1 MPNDNNFTPANF
13 DPILKKY
20 DGIPYLRFWCQKVL
34 PAVYDQSLSYYEAL
48 CKLAAFLNKMV
59 EELEKMQDNID
70 ALHKAYKDLQD
81 WVNAEIARFEA
92 HMEQHFDDLT
102 HELWNRFEEYKN
114 NTTTT
119 LQQKFNDYA
128 TNTTNNLNKKFNDFV
143 TDANTRIDEMFRTNS
158 TLQQWFNDYAT
169 NTTNNLNQKFN
180 EFVTNANTRIDQMF
194 NTYTTNTNN
203 EFNTWKTDFTNQYNQ
218 WKDEVNAQISNINSD
233 ISSLTT
239 RVTALENMVK
249 KYPNFNYKS
258 FTMTGTKYYKKVM
271 VDMVSFP
278 SAGDNAII
286 CYGVCR
292 VFGQDSSV
300 SVSGNWRERF
310 TMSLDAKRQI
320 ASLLGATTQ
329 NCIKFEL
336 MPRTSYVSA
345 AGNANNGAPTNDK
358 LISGLLWIPG
368 PGTGDSVLNAQLFF
382 KNNGSVGFV
391 SDNSMLFSAI
401 ATQQVNPPVWAT
413 NSGEWSV

>member
-1 MPNDNNFTPANF
+1 MPNDNNFKPANF

-34 PAVYDQSLSYYEAL
+34 PAVYDQSLSYYEVL
-48 CKLAAFLNKMV
+48 CKLAAFLNKML

-102 HELWNRFEEYKN
+102 RELWNRFEEYKN
-114 NTTTT
+114 NTNTT
-119 LQQKFNDYA
+119 LQQWFNDYA

-143 TDANTRIDEMFRTNS
+143 N
-158 TLQQWFNDYAT
+158 
-169 NTTNNLNQKFN
+169 
-180 EFVTNANTRIDQMF
+180 NANTRIDQIF
-194 NTYTTNTNN
+194 NTYTSSTNN
-203 EFNTWKTDFTNQYNQ
+203 EFNTWKNDFTNQYNQ
-218 WKDEVNAQISNINSD
+218 WKDEVNGQISSINSN
-233 ISSLTT
+233 ISSLTN

-278 SAGDNAII
+278 SAGDDAII

-292 VFGQDSSV
+292 VFGQDNSV

-336 MPRTSYVSA
+336 MPRTSYVSV
-345 AGNANNGAPTNDK
+345 AGDANNGAPTNDK

-368 PGTGDSVLNAQLFF
+368 PGTGDAVLNAQLFF

-391 SDNSMLFSAI
+391 SDNSVLFSAI
-401 ATQQVNPPVWAT
+401 ATQQVNPPAWAT
-413 NSGEWSV
+413 NSGEWTL

>member
-34 PAVYDQSLSYYEAL
+34 PAVYDQSLSYYEVL
-48 CKLAAFLNKMV
+48 CKLAAFLNKML

-102 HELWNRFEEYKN
+102 QELWNRFEEYKN
-114 NTTTT
+114 NTNTT
-119 LQQKFNDYA
+119 LQQWFNNYA

-143 TDANTRIDEMFRTNS
+143 T
-158 TLQQWFNDYAT
+158 
-169 NTTNNLNQKFN
+169 
-180 EFVTNANTRIDQMF
+180 NANTRIDQMF
-194 NTYTTNTNN
+194 NTYTSSTNN

-218 WKDEVNAQISNINSD
+218 WKDEVNGQINNINSN
-233 ISSLTT
+233 ISSLTN
-239 RVTALENMVK
+239 RVTTLENMVK

-271 VDMVSFP
+271 VDMLSFP

-320 ASLLGATTQ
+320 ASLLGATNQ
-329 NCIKFEL
+329 NCLKFEL

-345 AGNANNGAPTNDK
+345 SGDANNGAPTNDK
-358 LISGLLWIPG
+358 LISGLLWVPG

-401 ATQQVNPPVWAT
+401 ATQQVNPPAWAT
-413 NSGEWSV
+413 NSGEWTL

>member
-34 PAVYDQSLSYYEAL
+34 PAVYDQSLSYYEVL

-102 HELWNRFEEYKN
+102 RELWNRFEEYKN
-114 NTTTT
+114 NTNTT
-119 LQQKFNDYA
+119 LQQWFNDYA

-143 TDANTRIDEMFRTNS
+143 N
-158 TLQQWFNDYAT
+158 
-169 NTTNNLNQKFN
+169 
-180 EFVTNANTRIDQMF
+180 NANTRIDQMF
-194 NTYTTNTNN
+194 NTYTSSTNN

-218 WKDEVNAQISNINSD
+218 WKDEVNGQISNINSN
-233 ISSLTT
+233 ISALTN

-271 VDMVSFP
+271 VDMLSFP

-292 VFGQDSSV
+292 VFGQDNSV

-320 ASLLGATTQ
+320 SSLLGATTQ
-329 NCIKFEL
+329 NCLKFEL

-345 AGNANNGAPTNDK
+345 SGDANNGAPTNDK
-358 LISGLLWIPG
+358 LISGLLWVPG

-401 ATQQVNPPVWAT
+401 ATQQVNPPAWAT
-413 NSGEWSV
+413 NSGEWTL

>member
-1 MPNDNNFTPANF
+1 MPNDNNFKPANF
-13 DPILKKY
+13 DPILQKY

-34 PAVYDQSLSYYEAL
+34 PAVYDQSLSYYEVL

-102 HELWNRFEEYKN
+102 QELWNRFEEYKN
-114 NTTTT
+114 NTNTT
-119 LQQKFNDYA
+119 LQQWFNDYA

-143 TDANTRIDEMFRTNS
+143 T
-158 TLQQWFNDYAT
+158 
-169 NTTNNLNQKFN
+169 
-180 EFVTNANTRIDQMF
+180 NANTRIDQMF
-194 NTYTTNTNN
+194 NTYTSSTNN

-218 WKDEVNAQISNINSD
+218 WKNEVDGQIRNINSN

-239 RVTALENMVK
+239 RVATLENMIK
-249 KYPNFNYKS
+249 KYPEFNYKS
-258 FTMTGTKYYKKVM
+258 FTMTGTKYYKKVIL
-271 VDMVSFP
+271 DMLSFP
-278 SAGDNAII
+278 SAGDSAII

-320 ASLLGATTQ
+320 ASLLGASSQ
-329 NCIKFEL
+329 NCLKFEL

-345 AGNANNGAPTNDK
+345 SGDANNGAPTNDK

-368 PGTGDSVLNAQLFF
+368 PGTGDGVLNSQLFF

-401 ATQQVNPPVWAT
+401 ATQQVNPPAWAT
-413 NSGEWSV
+413 NSGEWML

>member
-34 PAVYDQSLSYYEAL
+34 PAVYDQSLSYYEVL

-102 HELWNRFEEYKN
+102 QELWNRFEEYKN
-114 NTTTT
+114 NTNTT
-119 LQQKFNDYA
+119 LQQWFNDYA

-143 TDANTRIDEMFRTNS
+143 T
-158 TLQQWFNDYAT
+158 
-169 NTTNNLNQKFN
+169 
-180 EFVTNANTRIDQMF
+180 NANTRIDQMF
-194 NTYTTNTNN
+194 NTYTSSTNN

-218 WKDEVNAQISNINSD
+218 WKDEVNGQISNINSN

-292 VFGQDSSV
+292 VFGQDNSV

-336 MPRTSYVSA
+336 MPRTSYVSDS
-345 AGNANNGAPTNDK
+345 GDANNGAPTNDK

-391 SDNSMLFSAI
+391 SDNSVLFSAI
-401 ATQQVNPPVWAT
+401 ATQQVNPPAWAT
-413 NSGEWSV
+413 NSGEWTL

>member
-1 MPNDNNFTPANF
+1 MPNDNNFKPANF

-34 PAVYDQSLSYYEAL
+34 PAVYDQSLSYYEVL

-102 HELWNRFEEYKN
+102 QELWNRFEEYKN
-114 NTTTT
+114 NTNTT
-119 LQQKFNDYA
+119 LQQWFNNYA

-143 TDANTRIDEMFRTNS
+143 T
-158 TLQQWFNDYAT
+158 
-169 NTTNNLNQKFN
+169 
-180 EFVTNANTRIDQMF
+180 NANTRIDQMF
-194 NTYTTNTNN
+194 NTYTSSTNN

-218 WKDEVNAQISNINSD
+218 WKDEVNGQISSINSN

-292 VFGQDSSV
+292 VFGQDNSV

-336 MPRTSYVSA
+336 MPRTSYVSD
-345 AGNANNGAPTNDK
+345 AGDANNGAPTNDK

-391 SDNSMLFSAI
+391 SDNSVLFSAI
-401 ATQQVNPPVWAT
+401 ATQQVNPPAWAT
-413 NSGEWSV
+413 NSGEWTL

>member
-34 PAVYDQSLSYYEAL
+34 PAVYDQSLSYYEVL
-48 CKLAAFLNKMV
+48 CKLAAFLNKML

-102 HELWNRFEEYKN
+102 QELWNRFEEYKN
-114 NTTTT
+114 NTNTT
-119 LQQKFNDYA
+119 LQQWFNNYA

-143 TDANTRIDEMFRTNS
+143 T
-158 TLQQWFNDYAT
+158 
-169 NTTNNLNQKFN
+169 
-180 EFVTNANTRIDQMF
+180 NANTRIDQMF
-194 NTYTTNTNN
+194 NTYTSSTNN

-218 WKDEVNAQISNINSD
+218 WKDEVNGQISNINSN

-292 VFGQDSSV
+292 VFGQDNSV

-345 AGNANNGAPTNDK
+345 AGDANNGAPTNDK

-391 SDNSMLFSAI
+391 SDNSVLFSAI
-401 ATQQVNPPVWAT
+401 ATQQVNPPTWAT
-413 NSGEWSV
+413 NSGEWTL

>member
-34 PAVYDQSLSYYEAL
+34 PAVYDQSLSYYEVL
-48 CKLAAFLNKMV
+48 CKLAAFLNKML

-102 HELWNRFEEYKN
+102 RELWNRFEDYKN
-114 NTTTT
+114 NT
-119 LQQKFNDYA
+119 
-128 TNTTNNLNKKFNDFV
+128 NT
-143 TDANTRIDEMFRTNS
+143 

-169 NTTNNLNQKFN
+169 NTTNTLNRKFN

-194 NTYTTNTNN
+194 NTYTSSTNN

-218 WKDEVNAQISNINSD
+218 WKDEVNGQISNINSN

-239 RVTALENMVK
+239 RVTTLENMVK

-271 VDMVSFP
+271 VDMLSFP

-292 VFGQDSSV
+292 VFGQDNSV

-320 ASLLGATTQ
+320 SSLLGATTQ
-329 NCIKFEL
+329 NCLKFEL

-345 AGNANNGAPTNDK
+345 SGDANNGAPTNDK
-358 LISGLLWIPG
+358 LISGLLWVPG

-401 ATQQVNPPVWAT
+401 ATQQVNPPAWAT
-413 NSGEWSV
+413 NSGEWTL

>member
-34 PAVYDQSLSYYEAL
+34 PAVYDQSLSYYEVL

-102 HELWNRFEEYKN
+102 QELWNRFEEYKN
-114 NTTTT
+114 NTNTT
-119 LQQKFNDYA
+119 LQQWFNNYA
-128 TNTTNNLNKKFNDFV
+128 TNTTNNLNKKFED
-143 TDANTRIDEMFRTNS
+143 
-158 TLQQWFNDYAT
+158 
-169 NTTNNLNQKFN
+169 
-180 EFVTNANTRIDQMF
+180 FVTNANTRIEQMF
-194 NTYTTNTNN
+194 NTYTSSTNN

-218 WKDEVNAQISNINSD
+218 WKDEVNGQISNINSN
-233 ISSLTT
+233 ISSLTN

-258 FTMTGTKYYKKVM
+258 FTMTGTKYYKKVIL
-271 VDMVSFP
+271 DMLSFP

-292 VFGQDSSV
+292 VFGQDNSV

-320 ASLLGATTQ
+320 ASLIGATNQ

-345 AGNANNGAPTNDK
+345 SGDANNGAPTNDK

-368 PGTGDSVLNAQLFF
+368 PGTGDSVLNSQLFF

-401 ATQQVNPPVWAT
+401 ATQQANPPAWAT
-413 NSGEWSV
+413 NSGEWTL

>member
-1 MPNDNNFTPANF
+1 MPNDNNFKPANF

-34 PAVYDQSLSYYEAL
+34 PAVYDQSLSYYELL

-59 EELEKMQDNID
+59 DELEKMQDDID

-92 HMEQHFDDLT
+92 HMEKHFDDLT
-102 HELWNRFEEYKN
+102 QELWNRFEEYKN
-114 NTTTT
+114 NTNTT
-119 LQQKFNDYA
+119 LQQWFNDYA

-143 TDANTRIDEMFRTNS
+143 T
-158 TLQQWFNDYAT
+158 
-169 NTTNNLNQKFN
+169 
-180 EFVTNANTRIDQMF
+180 NANTRIEQMF
-194 NTYTTNTNN
+194 NTYTSSTNN
-203 EFNTWKTDFTNQYNQ
+203 DFNTWKTDFTNQYNQ
-218 WKDEVNAQISNINSD
+218 WKDGVNAQISIINHN
-233 ISSLTT
+233 ISSLTN
-239 RVTALENMVK
+239 RVSALENMVK

-292 VFGQDSSV
+292 VFGQRNSV

-310 TMSLDAKRQI
+310 KMSLDAKRQI

-345 AGNANNGAPTNDK
+345 AGDANNGAPTNDK

-391 SDNSMLFSAI
+391 SDNSVLFSAI
-401 ATQQVNPPVWAT
+401 ATHQVNPPKWAT
-413 NSGEWSV
+413 NSGEWTL

>member
-1 MPNDNNFTPANF
+1 MPNDNNFKPANF

-34 PAVYDQSLSYYEAL
+34 PAVYDQSLSYYEVL
-48 CKLAAFLNKMV
+48 CKLAAFLNKML

-102 HELWNRFEEYKN
+102 QELWNRFEEYKN
-114 NTTTT
+114 NTNTT
-119 LQQKFNDYA
+119 LQQWFHEYE
-128 TNTTNNLNKKFNDFV
+128 TTTTNNLNKKFNDFV
-143 TDANTRIDEMFRTNS
+143 N
-158 TLQQWFNDYAT
+158 
-169 NTTNNLNQKFN
+169 
-180 EFVTNANTRIDQMF
+180 NANTRIDQMF
-194 NTYTTNTNN
+194 NTYTSSTNN

-218 WKDEVNAQISNINSD
+218 WKDEVNGQINNINSN
-233 ISSLTT
+233 ISSLTN
-239 RVTALENMVK
+239 RVSALENMVK

-292 VFGQDSSV
+292 VFGQNNSV

-345 AGNANNGAPTNDK
+345 AGDANNGAPTNDK

-391 SDNSMLFSAI
+391 SDNSVLFSAI
-401 ATQQVNPPVWAT
+401 ATQQVNPPAWAT
-413 NSGEWSV
+413 NSGEWRL

>member
-1 MPNDNNFTPANF
+1 MPNDNNFKPANF

-34 PAVYDQSLSYYEAL
+34 PAVYDQSLSYYEVL

-81 WVNAEIARFEA
+81 WVNTEIARFEA

-102 HELWNRFEEYKN
+102 RELWNRFEEYKN
-114 NTTTT
+114 NTNTT
-119 LQQKFNDYA
+119 LQQWFNNYA

-143 TDANTRIDEMFRTNS
+143 N
-158 TLQQWFNDYAT
+158 
-169 NTTNNLNQKFN
+169 
-180 EFVTNANTRIDQMF
+180 NANTRIDQMF
-194 NTYTTNTNN
+194 NTYTSSTNN

-218 WKDEVNAQISNINSD
+218 WKDEVNGQIRNINSN

-239 RVTALENMVK
+239 RVATLENMIK
-249 KYPNFNYKS
+249 KYPEFNYKS
-258 FTMTGTKYYKKVM
+258 FTMTGTKYYKKVIL
-271 VDMVSFP
+271 DMLSFP
-278 SAGDNAII
+278 SAGDSAII

-320 ASLLGATTQ
+320 ASLLGASGQ
-329 NCIKFEL
+329 NCLKFEL

-345 AGNANNGAPTNDK
+345 SGDANNGAPTNDK

-368 PGTGDSVLNAQLFF
+368 PGTGDAVLNAQLFF

-391 SDNSMLFSAI
+391 SDNSVLFSAI
-401 ATQQVNPPVWAT
+401 ATQQVNPPAWAT
-413 NSGEWSV
+413 NSGEWTL

>member
-1 MPNDNNFTPANF
+1 MPNDNNFKPANF

-34 PAVYDQSLSYYEAL
+34 PAVYDQSLSYYEVL

-102 HELWNRFEEYKN
+102 QELWNRFEEYKN
-114 NTTTT
+114 NTNTT
-119 LQQKFNDYA
+119 LQQWFNNYA

-143 TDANTRIDEMFRTNS
+143 T
-158 TLQQWFNDYAT
+158 
-169 NTTNNLNQKFN
+169 
-180 EFVTNANTRIDQMF
+180 NANTRIDQMF
-194 NTYTTNTNN
+194 NTYTSSTNN

-218 WKDEVNAQISNINSD
+218 WKDEVNRQISSINSN
-233 ISSLTT
+233 ISSLTN
-239 RVTALENMVK
+239 RVSALENMVK

-292 VFGQDSSV
+292 VFGQDNSV

-345 AGNANNGAPTNDK
+345 AGDANNGAPTNDK

-391 SDNSMLFSAI
+391 SDNSVLFSAI
-401 ATQQVNPPVWAT
+401 ATQQVNPPTWAT
-413 NSGEWSV
+413 NSGEWTL

>member
-1 MPNDNNFTPANF
+1 MPNDNNFKPANF

-34 PAVYDQSLSYYEAL
+34 PAVYDQSLSYYEVL

-102 HELWNRFEEYKN
+102 RELWNRFEEYKN
-114 NTTTT
+114 NT
-119 LQQKFNDYA
+119 
-128 TNTTNNLNKKFNDFV
+128 NT
-143 TDANTRIDEMFRTNS
+143 

-169 NTTNNLNQKFN
+169 NTTNTLNRKFN
-180 EFVTNANTRIDQMF
+180 EFVNNANTRIDQMF
-194 NTYTTNTNN
+194 NTYTSSTNN

-218 WKDEVNAQISNINSD
+218 WKDEVNGQLSNINSN

-258 FTMTGTKYYKKVM
+258 FTMTGTRYYKKVM

-292 VFGQDSSV
+292 VFGQDNSV

-345 AGNANNGAPTNDK
+345 SGDANNGAPTNDK

-391 SDNSMLFSAI
+391 SDNSVLFSAI
-401 ATQQVNPPVWAT
+401 ATQQVNPPAWAT
-413 NSGEWSV
+413 NSGEWTL

>member
-34 PAVYDQSLSYYEAL
+34 PAVYDQSLSYYEVL

-92 HMEQHFDDLT
+92 HMEQHFDELT
-102 HELWNRFEEYKN
+102 QELWNRFEEYKN
-114 NTTTT
+114 NTNTT
-119 LQQKFNDYA
+119 LQQWFNSYA

-143 TDANTRIDEMFRTNS
+143 T
-158 TLQQWFNDYAT
+158 
-169 NTTNNLNQKFN
+169 
-180 EFVTNANTRIDQMF
+180 NANTRIDQMF
-194 NTYTTNTNN
+194 NTYTSNTNN

-218 WKDEVNAQISNINSD
+218 WKDEVNGQISNINSN
-233 ISSLTT
+233 ISSLTN
-239 RVTALENMVK
+239 RVTTLENMVK

-258 FTMTGTKYYKKVM
+258 FTMKGTKYYKKVM
-271 VDMVSFP
+271 LDMVSFP

-310 TMSLDAKRQI
+310 TMLPDAKRQI

-345 AGNANNGAPTNDK
+345 SGDANNGAPTNDK

-368 PGTGDSVLNAQLFF
+368 PGTGNAVLYAQLFF

-401 ATQQVNPPVWAT
+401 ATQQVNPPAWAT
-413 NSGEWSV
+413 DSGEWTL

>member
-34 PAVYDQSLSYYEAL
+34 PAVYDQSLSYYEVL

-102 HELWNRFEEYKN
+102 QELWNRFEEYKN
-114 NTTTT
+114 NTNTT
-119 LQQKFNDYA
+119 LQQWFNNYA

-143 TDANTRIDEMFRTNS
+143 N
-158 TLQQWFNDYAT
+158 
-169 NTTNNLNQKFN
+169 
-180 EFVTNANTRIDQMF
+180 NANTRIDQMF
-194 NTYTTNTNN
+194 NTYTSSTNN

-218 WKDEVNAQISNINSD
+218 WKDEVNGQISSINSN
-233 ISSLTT
+233 ISSLTN

-278 SAGDNAII
+278 SAGDSAII

-292 VFGQDSSV
+292 VFGQDNSV

-345 AGNANNGAPTNDK
+345 SGDANNGAPTNDK

-368 PGTGDSVLNAQLFF
+368 PGTGDAVLNAQLFF

-391 SDNSMLFSAI
+391 SDNSVLFSAI
-401 ATQQVNPPVWAT
+401 ATQQVNPPAWAT
-413 NSGEWSV
+413 NSGEWTL

>member
-34 PAVYDQSLSYYEAL
+34 PAVYDQSLSYYEVL

-102 HELWNRFEEYKN
+102 QELWNRFEQYKN
-114 NTTTT
+114 NT
-119 LQQKFNDYA
+119 
-128 TNTTNNLNKKFNDFV
+128 NT
-143 TDANTRIDEMFRTNS
+143 

-169 NTTNNLNQKFN
+169 NTTNNLNKKFN
-180 EFVTNANTRIDQMF
+180 EFVNNANTRIDQMF
-194 NTYTTNTNN
+194 NTYTSSTNN

-218 WKDEVNAQISNINSD
+218 WKDEVNGQISNINSN
-233 ISSLTT
+233 ISSLTK
-239 RVTALENMVK
+239 RVTTLENMVK

-271 VDMVSFP
+271 VDMLSFP

-292 VFGQDSSV
+292 VFGQDNSV

-345 AGNANNGAPTNDK
+345 SGDANNGAPTNDK

-368 PGTGDSVLNAQLFF
+368 PGTGDAVLNAQLFF

-391 SDNSMLFSAI
+391 SDNSVLFSAI
-401 ATQQVNPPVWAT
+401 ATQQVNPPAWAT
-413 NSGEWSV
+413 NSGEWTL

>member
-1 MPNDNNFTPANF
+1 MPNDNNFKPANF
-13 DPILKKY
+13 DPILQKY

-34 PAVYDQSLSYYEAL
+34 PAVYDQSLSYYEVL

-102 HELWNRFEEYKN
+102 RELWNRFEEYKN
-114 NTTTT
+114 NTNTT
-119 LQQKFNDYA
+119 LQQWFNDYA

-143 TDANTRIDEMFRTNS
+143 N
-158 TLQQWFNDYAT
+158 
-169 NTTNNLNQKFN
+169 
-180 EFVTNANTRIDQMF
+180 NANTRIDQMF
-194 NTYTTNTNN
+194 NTYTSSTNN

-218 WKDEVNAQISNINSD
+218 WKNEVDGQIRDINSN

-239 RVTALENMVK
+239 RIATLENMIK

-258 FTMTGTKYYKKVM
+258 FTMTGTKYYKKVIL
-271 VDMVSFP
+271 DMLSFP

-320 ASLLGATTQ
+320 ASLIGATYQ

-345 AGNANNGAPTNDK
+345 SGDANNGAPTNDK

-368 PGTGDSVLNAQLFF
+368 PGTSASVLNAQLFF

-401 ATQQVNPPVWAT
+401 ATQQVNPPAWAT
-413 NSGEWSV
+413 NSGEWTL

>member
-34 PAVYDQSLSYYEAL
+34 PAVYDQSLSYYEVL
-48 CKLAAFLNKMV
+48 CKLAAFLNKML

-102 HELWNRFEEYKN
+102 QELWNRFEEYKN
-114 NTTTT
+114 NT
-119 LQQKFNDYA
+119 
-128 TNTTNNLNKKFNDFV
+128 NT
-143 TDANTRIDEMFRTNS
+143 
-158 TLQQWFNDYAT
+158 TLQQWFNNYAT

-194 NTYTTNTNN
+194 NTYTSSTNN

-218 WKDEVNAQISNINSD
+218 WKDDVIRQITNINSD
-233 ISSLTT
+233 ISSLTN
-239 RVTALENMVK
+239 RVTALENMIK

-258 FTMTGTKYYKKVM
+258 FTMTGTKYYKKVIL
-271 VDMVSFP
+271 DMLSFP

-310 TMSLDAKRQI
+310 TMSSDAKRKI
-320 ASLLGATTQ
+320 ASLIGATNQ

-345 AGNANNGAPTNDK
+345 DGDANNGAPTNDK

-368 PGTGDSVLNAQLFF
+368 PGTSASVLNAQLFF

-391 SDNSMLFSAI
+391 SDNSVLFSAI
-401 ATQQVNPPVWAT
+401 ATQQVNPPAWAT
-413 NSGEWSV
+413 NSGEWTL

>member
-34 PAVYDQSLSYYEAL
+34 PAVYDQSLSYYEVL
-48 CKLAAFLNKMV
+48 CKLAAFLNKML

-102 HELWNRFEEYKN
+102 QELWNRFEEYKN
-114 NTTTT
+114 NTNTT
-119 LQQKFNDYA
+119 LQQWFNDYA

-143 TDANTRIDEMFRTNS
+143 T
-158 TLQQWFNDYAT
+158 
-169 NTTNNLNQKFN
+169 
-180 EFVTNANTRIDQMF
+180 NANTRIDQMF
-194 NTYTTNTNN
+194 NTYTSSTNN

-218 WKDEVNAQISNINSD
+218 WKDEVNGQISNINSN

-239 RVTALENMVK
+239 RVTELENMVK

-258 FTMTGTKYYKKVM
+258 FTMTGTQYYKKVM
-271 VDMVSFP
+271 VDMLSFP
-278 SAGDNAII
+278 SAGDNVII

-292 VFGQDSSV
+292 VFGQDNSV

-310 TMSLDAKRQI
+310 TMSLDVKRQI

-329 NCIKFEL
+329 NCLKFEL
-336 MPRTSYVSA
+336 MPRTSYVSD
-345 AGNANNGAPTNDK
+345 AGDANNGAPINDK

-401 ATQQVNPPVWAT
+401 ATQQVNPPAWAT
-413 NSGEWSV
+413 NSGEWTV

>member
-1 MPNDNNFTPANF
+1 MPNDNNFKPANF
-13 DPILKKY
+13 DPILQKY

-34 PAVYDQSLSYYEAL
+34 PAVYDQSLSYYELL

-59 EELEKMQDNID
+59 DELENMQDNID

-102 HELWNRFEEYKN
+102 RELWNRFEEYKN
-114 NTTTT
+114 NTNTT
-119 LQQKFNDYA
+119 LQQWFNDYA

-143 TDANTRIDEMFRTNS
+143 N
-158 TLQQWFNDYAT
+158 
-169 NTTNNLNQKFN
+169 
-180 EFVTNANTRIDQMF
+180 NANTRIDQMF
-194 NTYTTNTNN
+194 NTYTSSTNN

-218 WKDEVNAQISNINSD
+218 WKNEVDGQIRNINSN

-239 RVTALENMVK
+239 RVATLENMIK
-249 KYPNFNYKS
+249 KYPEFNYKS
-258 FTMTGTKYYKKVM
+258 FTMTGTKYYKKVIL
-271 VDMVSFP
+271 DMLSFP
-278 SAGDNAII
+278 SAGDSAII

-292 VFGQDSSV
+292 VFGQDNSV

-320 ASLLGATTQ
+320 ASLLGASSQ
-329 NCIKFEL
+329 NCLKFEL

-345 AGNANNGAPTNDK
+345 SGDANNGAPTNDK
-358 LISGLLWIPG
+358 LISGLLWVPG

-401 ATQQVNPPVWAT
+401 ATQQVNPPSWAT
-413 NSGEWSV
+413 NSGEWTL

>member
-1 MPNDNNFTPANF
+1 MPNDNNFKPANF

-34 PAVYDQSLSYYEAL
+34 PAVYDQSLSYYEVL
-48 CKLAAFLNKMV
+48 CKLAAFLNKML

-102 HELWNRFEEYKN
+102 QELWNRFEEYKN
-114 NTTTT
+114 NTNTT
-119 LQQKFNDYA
+119 LQQWFNDYA
-128 TNTTNNLNKKFNDFV
+128 TTTTNNLNKKFND
-143 TDANTRIDEMFRTNS
+143 
-158 TLQQWFNDYAT
+158 
-169 NTTNNLNQKFN
+169 
-180 EFVTNANTRIDQMF
+180 FVTNANTRIDQMF
-194 NTYTTNTNN
+194 NTYTSSTNN
-203 EFNTWKTDFTNQYNQ
+203 EFNTWKNDFTSQYNQ
-218 WKDEVNAQISNINSD
+218 WKDEVNGQISNINSN
-233 ISSLTT
+233 ISSLTN
-239 RVTALENMVK
+239 RVSALENMVK

-258 FTMTGTKYYKKVM
+258 FTMTGTKYYKKVV

-345 AGNANNGAPTNDK
+345 AGDANNGAPTNDK

-391 SDNSMLFSAI
+391 SDNSVLFSAI
-401 ATQQVNPPVWAT
+401 ATQQVNPPAWAT
-413 NSGEWSV
+413 NSGEWRL

>member
-34 PAVYDQSLSYYEAL
+34 PAVYDQSLSYYEVL
-48 CKLAAFLNKMV
+48 CKLAAFLNKML

-102 HELWNRFEEYKN
+102 QELWNRFEEYKN
-114 NTTTT
+114 NTNTT
-119 LQQKFNDYA
+119 LQQWFNNYA

-143 TDANTRIDEMFRTNS
+143 T
-158 TLQQWFNDYAT
+158 
-169 NTTNNLNQKFN
+169 
-180 EFVTNANTRIDQMF
+180 NANTRIDQMF
-194 NTYTTNTNN
+194 NTYTSSTNN

-218 WKDEVNAQISNINSD
+218 WKDEVNGQISNINSN
-233 ISSLTT
+233 ISSLTN

-320 ASLLGATTQ
+320 ASLLGATNQ

-345 AGNANNGAPTNDK
+345 AGDANNGAPTNDK

-391 SDNSMLFSAI
+391 SDNSVLFSAI
-401 ATQQVNPPVWAT
+401 ATQQVNPPSWAT
-413 NSGEWSV
+413 NSGEWTL

>member
-20 DGIPYLRFWCQKVL
+20 DGIPYLRFWCQRVL
-34 PAVYDQSLSYYEAL
+34 PAVYDQSLSYYEVL

-102 HELWNRFEEYKN
+102 RELWNRFEEYKN
-114 NTTTT
+114 NTNTT
-119 LQQKFNDYA
+119 LQQWFNDYA

-143 TDANTRIDEMFRTNS
+143 T
-158 TLQQWFNDYAT
+158 
-169 NTTNNLNQKFN
+169 
-180 EFVTNANTRIDQMF
+180 NANTRIDQMF
-194 NTYTTNTNN
+194 NTYTSSTNN

-218 WKDEVNAQISNINSD
+218 WKDEVNGQISNINSN
-233 ISSLTT
+233 ISSLTN

-258 FTMTGTKYYKKVM
+258 FTMTGTKYYKKVI
-271 VDMVSFP
+271 VDMLSFP

-292 VFGQDSSV
+292 VFGQDNSV

-345 AGNANNGAPTNDK
+345 SGDANNGAPTNDK

-368 PGTGDSVLNAQLFF
+368 PGTGDAVLNAQLFF

-391 SDNSMLFSAI
+391 SDNSVLFSAI
-401 ATQQVNPPVWAT
+401 ATQQVNPPAWAK
-413 NSGEWSV
+413 NSGEWTL

>member
-1 MPNDNNFTPANF
+1 MPNDNNFKPANF

-34 PAVYDQSLSYYEAL
+34 PAVYDQSLSYYEVL

-102 HELWNRFEEYKN
+102 QELWNRFEEYKN
-114 NTTTT
+114 NTNTT
-119 LQQKFNDYA
+119 LQQWFHEYE
-128 TNTTNNLNKKFNDFV
+128 TTTTNNLNKKFNDFV
-143 TDANTRIDEMFRTNS
+143 N
-158 TLQQWFNDYAT
+158 
-169 NTTNNLNQKFN
+169 
-180 EFVTNANTRIDQMF
+180 NANTRIDQMF
-194 NTYTTNTNN
+194 NTYTSSTNN

-218 WKDEVNAQISNINSD
+218 WKDEVNGQISNINSN
-233 ISSLTT
+233 ISSLTN
-239 RVTALENMVK
+239 RVAALENMVK

-258 FTMTGTKYYKKVM
+258 FTMTGTKYYKKVI
-271 VDMVSFP
+271 VDMLSFP

-292 VFGQDSSV
+292 VFGQDNSV

-345 AGNANNGAPTNDK
+345 AGDANNGAPTNDK

-391 SDNSMLFSAI
+391 SDNSVLFSAI
-401 ATQQVNPPVWAT
+401 ATQQVNPPAWAT
-413 NSGEWSV
+413 NSGEWRL

>member
-1 MPNDNNFTPANF
+1 MPNDNNFKPANF

-34 PAVYDQSLSYYEAL
+34 PAVYDQSLSYYEVL
-48 CKLAAFLNKMV
+48 CKLAAFLNKML

-102 HELWNRFEEYKN
+102 RELWNRFEEYKN
-114 NTTTT
+114 NTNTT
-119 LQQKFNDYA
+119 LQQWFHEYE
-128 TNTTNNLNKKFNDFV
+128 TTTTNNLN
-143 TDANTRIDEMFRTNS
+143 R
-158 TLQQWFNDYAT
+158 
-169 NTTNNLNQKFN
+169 KFN

-194 NTYTTNTNN
+194 NTYTSSTNN

-218 WKDEVNAQISNINSD
+218 WKNEVDGQIRNINSN
-233 ISSLTT
+233 ISSLTN
-239 RVTALENMVK
+239 RVAALENMVK

-271 VDMVSFP
+271 VDMLSFP

-292 VFGQDSSV
+292 VFGQDNSV

-345 AGNANNGAPTNDK
+345 SGDANNGAPTNDK

-368 PGTGDSVLNAQLFF
+368 PGTGDAVLNAQLFF

-391 SDNSMLFSAI
+391 SDNSVLFSAI
-401 ATQQVNPPVWAT
+401 ATQQVNPPAWAT
-413 NSGEWSV
+413 NSGEWTL

>member
-1 MPNDNNFTPANF
+1 MPNDNKFTPANF

-34 PAVYDQSLSYYEAL
+34 PAVYDQSLSYYEVL
-48 CKLAAFLNKMV
+48 CKLAAFLNKML

-102 HELWNRFEEYKN
+102 KELWNKFEQYKN
-114 NTTTT
+114 DTNTT
-119 LQQKFNDYA
+119 LQQWFNEYA
-128 TNTTNNLNKKFNDFV
+128 TNTTNNLNKKFED
-143 TDANTRIDEMFRTNS
+143 
-158 TLQQWFNDYAT
+158 
-169 NTTNNLNQKFN
+169 
-180 EFVTNANTRIDQMF
+180 FVTNANTRIDQMF

-203 EFNTWKTDFTNQYNQ
+203 DFNTWKTDFTNQYNQ
-218 WKDEVNAQISNINSD
+218 WKADVDREITNINSN
-233 ISSLTT
+233 IRSLTT
-239 RVTALENMVK
+239 RVDALENMIK
-249 KYPNFNYKS
+249 KYPEFNYKS
-258 FTMTGTKYYKKVM
+258 FTMTGTKYYKKVIL
-271 VDMVSFP
+271 DMLSFP
-278 SAGDNAII
+278 SAGDSAII

-292 VFGQDSSV
+292 VFGQDTSV

-310 TMSLDAKRQI
+310 TMSLDVKRQI
-320 ASLLGATTQ
+320 WRLLGAVNQ
-329 NCIKFEL
+329 NCLKFEL
-336 MPRTSYVSA
+336 MPRTSYVSDD
-345 AGNANNGAPTNDK
+345 GDANNGAPTNDK

-368 PGTGDSVLNAQLFF
+368 PGTTESVLSSQLFF

-413 NSGEWSV
+413 NSGEWTL

>member
-1 MPNDNNFTPANF
+1 MPNDNNFKPANF
-13 DPILKKY
+13 DPILQKY

-34 PAVYDQSLSYYEAL
+34 PAVYDQSLSYYEVL
-48 CKLAAFLNKMV
+48 CKLAAFLNKML

-102 HELWNRFEEYKN
+102 QELWNRFEEYKN
-114 NTTTT
+114 NT
-119 LQQKFNDYA
+119 
-128 TNTTNNLNKKFNDFV
+128 NT
-143 TDANTRIDEMFRTNS
+143 

-169 NTTNNLNQKFN
+169 NTTNSLNQKFN
-180 EFVTNANTRIDQMF
+180 EFVANANTRIDQMF
-194 NTYTTNTNN
+194 NTYTSSTNN

-218 WKDEVNAQISNINSD
+218 WKDEVNGQISNINSN

-239 RVTALENMVK
+239 RVATLENMIK
-249 KYPNFNYKS
+249 KYPEFNYKS
-258 FTMTGTKYYKKVM
+258 FTMTGTKYYKKVIL
-271 VDMVSFP
+271 DMLSFP
-278 SAGDNAII
+278 SAGDSAII

-292 VFGQDSSV
+292 VFGQDNSV

-310 TMSLDAKRQI
+310 TISLDAKRQI
-320 ASLLGATTQ
+320 ASLLGASSQ
-329 NCIKFEL
+329 NCLKFEL

-345 AGNANNGAPTNDK
+345 SGDANNGAPTNDK

-391 SDNSMLFSAI
+391 SDNSVLFSAI
-401 ATQQVNPPVWAT
+401 ATQQVNPPAWAT
-413 NSGEWSV
+413 NSGEWTL

>member
-1 MPNDNNFTPANF
+1 MPNDNNFTPAKF
-13 DPILKKY
+13 DPILQKY
-20 DGIPYLRFWCQKVL
+20 DSIPYLRFWCQKVL
-34 PAVYDQSLSYYEAL
+34 PAAYDQILSYYEVL
-48 CKLAAFLNKMV
+48 CKLAAFLNKMLD
-59 EELEKMQDNID
+59 ELEKMQDNID

-102 HELWNRFEEYKN
+102 KELWNKFEQYKN
-114 NTTTT
+114 DTNTT
-119 LQQKFNDYA
+119 LQQWFSEYE
-128 TNTTNNLNKKFNDFV
+128 TNTTNNLNKKFND
-143 TDANTRIDEMFRTNS
+143 
-158 TLQQWFNDYAT
+158 
-169 NTTNNLNQKFN
+169 
-180 EFVTNANTRIDQMF
+180 FVTNANTRIDQMF

-203 EFNTWKTDFTNQYNQ
+203 DFNTWKTDFTNQYNQ
-218 WKDEVNAQISNINSD
+218 WKEDVDGQITNINSN
-233 ISSLTT
+233 IRSLTT
-239 RVTALENMVK
+239 RVAALENMIK
-249 KYPNFNYKS
+249 TYPNFNYKS
-258 FTMTGTKYYKKVM
+258 FTMTGTRYYKKVM
-271 VDMVSFP
+271 VDMLSFP

-292 VFGQDSSV
+292 VFGQDTSV

-320 ASLLGATTQ
+320 ASLLGASTQ
-329 NCIKFEL
+329 NCLKFEL

-345 AGNANNGAPTNDK
+345 SGDANNGAPINDK

-368 PGTGDSVLNAQLFF
+368 PGTADSVLNSQLFF

>member
-1 MPNDNNFTPANF
+1 MPNDNNFTPTNF

-34 PAVYDQSLSYYEAL
+34 PAVYDQSLSYYEVL
-48 CKLAAFLNKMV
+48 CKLAAFLNKML

-102 HELWNRFEEYKN
+102 QELWNRFEEYKN
-114 NTTTT
+114 NTNTT
-119 LQQKFNDYA
+119 LQQWFNNYA
-128 TNTTNNLNKKFNDFV
+128 TNTTNNLNKKFND
-143 TDANTRIDEMFRTNS
+143 
-158 TLQQWFNDYAT
+158 
-169 NTTNNLNQKFN
+169 
-180 EFVTNANTRIDQMF
+180 FVTNANTRIDQMF

-203 EFNTWKTDFTNQYNQ
+203 AFNTWKTDFTNQYNQ
-218 WKDEVNAQISNINSD
+218 WKDEVNGQISNINSN

-345 AGNANNGAPTNDK
+345 AGDANNGAPTNDK

-391 SDNSMLFSAI
+391 SDNSVLFSAI
-401 ATQQVNPPVWAT
+401 ATQQVNPPAWAT
-413 NSGEWSV
+413 NSGEWRL

>member
-1 MPNDNNFTPANF
+1 MPNDNNFKPANF

-34 PAVYDQSLSYYEAL
+34 PAVYDQSLSYYEVL

-102 HELWNRFEEYKN
+102 QELWNRFEEYKN
-114 NTTTT
+114 NTNTT
-119 LQQKFNDYA
+119 LQQWFNNYA

-143 TDANTRIDEMFRTNS
+143 N
-158 TLQQWFNDYAT
+158 
-169 NTTNNLNQKFN
+169 
-180 EFVTNANTRIDQMF
+180 NANTRIDQMF
-194 NTYTTNTNN
+194 NTYTSSTNN

-218 WKDEVNAQISNINSD
+218 WKDEVNGQISNINSN
-233 ISSLTT
+233 ISSLTN

-292 VFGQDSSV
+292 VFGQDNSV

-345 AGNANNGAPTNDK
+345 AGDANNGAPTNDK

-391 SDNSMLFSAI
+391 SDNSVLFSAI
-401 ATQQVNPPVWAT
+401 ATQQVNPPAWAT
-413 NSGEWSV
+413 NSGEWTL

>member
-1 MPNDNNFTPANF
+1 MPNDNNFKPANF
-13 DPILKKY
+13 EPILKKY

-34 PAVYDQSLSYYEAL
+34 PAVYDQSLSYYEVL

-102 HELWNRFEEYKN
+102 QELWNRFEEYKN
-114 NTTTT
+114 NTNTT
-119 LQQKFNDYA
+119 LQQWFNNYA

-143 TDANTRIDEMFRTNS
+143 N
-158 TLQQWFNDYAT
+158 
-169 NTTNNLNQKFN
+169 
-180 EFVTNANTRIDQMF
+180 NANTRIDQMF
-194 NTYTTNTNN
+194 NTYTSSTNN

-218 WKDEVNAQISNINSD
+218 WKDEVNGQISSINSN
-233 ISSLTT
+233 ISSLTN

-292 VFGQDSSV
+292 VFGQDNSV

-345 AGNANNGAPTNDK
+345 AGDANNGAPTNDK

-391 SDNSMLFSAI
+391 SDNSVLFSAI
-401 ATQQVNPPVWAT
+401 ATQQVNPPAWAT
-413 NSGEWSV
+413 NSGEWTV

>member
-1 MPNDNNFTPANF
+1 MPNDNNFKPANF
-13 DPILKKY
+13 DPILQKY

-34 PAVYDQSLSYYEAL
+34 PAVYDQSLSYYELL

-59 EELEKMQDNID
+59 DELENMQDNID

-102 HELWNRFEEYKN
+102 QELWNRFEEYKN
-114 NTTTT
+114 NTNTT
-119 LQQKFNDYA
+119 LQQWFNDYA

-143 TDANTRIDEMFRTNS
+143 N
-158 TLQQWFNDYAT
+158 
-169 NTTNNLNQKFN
+169 
-180 EFVTNANTRIDQMF
+180 NANTRIEQMF
-194 NTYTTNTNN
+194 NTYTSSTNN

-218 WKDEVNAQISNINSD
+218 WKDEVNGQISNINSN
-233 ISSLTT
+233 ISSLTN
-239 RVTALENMVK
+239 RVSALENMVK

-292 VFGQDSSV
+292 VFGQDNSV

-345 AGNANNGAPTNDK
+345 AGDANNGAPTNDK

-391 SDNSMLFSAI
+391 SDNSVLFSAI
-401 ATQQVNPPVWAT
+401 ATQQVNPPAWAT
-413 NSGEWSV
+413 NSGEWTL

>member
-34 PAVYDQSLSYYEAL
+34 PAVYDQSLSYYEVL

-81 WVNAEIARFEA
+81 WVNTEIARFEA

-102 HELWNRFEEYKN
+102 RELWNRFEEYKN
-114 NTTTT
+114 NTNTT
-119 LQQKFNDYA
+119 LQQWFNNYA

-143 TDANTRIDEMFRTNS
+143 N
-158 TLQQWFNDYAT
+158 
-169 NTTNNLNQKFN
+169 
-180 EFVTNANTRIDQMF
+180 NANTRIDQMF
-194 NTYTTNTNN
+194 NTYTSSTNN

-218 WKDEVNAQISNINSD
+218 WKDEVNGQISSINSN
-233 ISSLTT
+233 ISSLTN

-278 SAGDNAII
+278 SAGDSAII

-292 VFGQDSSV
+292 VFGQDNSV

-345 AGNANNGAPTNDK
+345 SGDANNGAPTNDK

-368 PGTGDSVLNAQLFF
+368 PGTGDAVLNAQLFF

-401 ATQQVNPPVWAT
+401 ATQQVNPPAWAT
-413 NSGEWSV
+413 NSGEWTL